1 MTKIKIC
8 GMTCEEDIK
17 AVNKYLPDYIGFVL
31 FFPKSKRNISI
42 KQAENLLAK
51 ADKQIKTVAVVVSPT
66 IEQLLQIEEVGFDYI
81 QIHGNMTKE
90 VYEQC
95 SLPILRAFNISDMEK
110 IEEYETKAKIK
121 GCVFDS
127 KTPGSGKT
135 FDWKLLDHIRKKQKT
150 VIFLAG
156 GIDET
161 NVKRAISEVAPDVID
176 LSSAVEKISEDGSF
190 HGKDSEKIQRIVTI
204 VHSC

>member
-42 KQAENLLAK
+42 KQAKELLAK
-51 ADKQIKTVAVVVSPT
+51 ADKRIKTVAVVVSPT
-66 IEQLLQIEEVGFDYI
+66 IEQLLQIEEAGFDSI
-81 QIHGNMTKE
+81 QIHGTMTKE

-95 SLPILRAFNISDMEK
+95 QLPILRAFNISNVEK
-110 IEEYETKAKIK
+110 Y
-121 GCVFDS
+121 VFDS
-127 KTPGSGKT
+127 KNPGSGET
-135 FDWKLLDHIRKKQKT
+135 FDWKLLAHIRQKQKT
-150 VIFLAG
+150 ELFLAG

-161 NVKRAISEVAPDVID
+161 NVKRAISEVDPDVID
-176 LSSAVEKISEDGSF
+176 LSSAVEKVSKDGAF
-190 HGKDSEKIQRIVTI
+190 CGKDPEKIKTIITI
-204 VHSC
+204 VHGQ